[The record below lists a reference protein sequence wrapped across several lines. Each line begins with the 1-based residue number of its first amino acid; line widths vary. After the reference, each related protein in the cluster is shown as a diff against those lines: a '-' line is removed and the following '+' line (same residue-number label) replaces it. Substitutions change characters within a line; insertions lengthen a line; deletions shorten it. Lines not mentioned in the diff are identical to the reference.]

1 MYQPFIVALF
11 RNPKQVGAVAPS
23 GQSLARAMAMAVDPA
38 CQTILEL
45 GPGTGVITKALL
57 ARGIPTQQL
66 ILIERDISLARL
78 LSHRFPTTTVIPGDA
93 GMLEQL
99 IQTNG
104 AQKIDAVVSS
114 LPLLNIKP
122 AMRTRILEQIFS
134 LLSPNGY
141 LIQYTYSAK
150 APISKDLAQKLG
162 IEGSR
167 ITTVLRNLPPACVW
181 KYGQS
186 LPN

>member
-23 GQSLARAMAMAVDPA
+23 GQSLARAMAMAVDPT
-38 CQTILEL
+38 CQTVLEL

-57 ARGIPTQQL
+57 ARGIPSQQL
-66 ILIERDISLARL
+66 VLIERDPSLARL
-78 LSHRFPTTTVIPGDA
+78 LAHRFPTTTVIPGDA
-93 GMLEQL
+93 CMMDDLLEANCL
-99 IQTNG
+99 D
-104 AQKIDAVVSS
+104 KIDAVVSS
-114 LPLLNIKP
+114 LPLLNMKQ

-134 LLSPNGY
+134 LLGPNGK

-150 APISKDLAQKLG
+150 APISKDLTEKLG
-162 IEGSR
+162 IEGNR
-167 ITTVLRNLPPACVW
+167 ITTVLKNLPPACVW

-186 LPN
+186 QPI